1 MKVAAQKAQKRFP
14 LGASLI
20 FALFYTAAFSLAVA
34 PKLIVTLT
42 GG

>member
-1 MKVAAQKAQKRFP
+1 MRALAQKAQKRFP

-34 PKLIVTLT
+34 PRLIVSLT